1 MKKIPV
7 YKFYKHKYGDELLVD
22 VISYEKMMPDIRRT
36 PVFSETF
43 YSITLVLDGD
53 TSVAINGRLRKLE
66 RGLIICSIPGEVWS
80 FEDNPQLDAL
90 NLVFEKEFL
99 LSFFSDPHFL
109 DRFTYL
115 QADRSSPFLMADDAA
130 FERIH
135 TLYQEMRDNGLCPE
149 RPAHPAGHALRNDD
163 ASATGADGG
172 CRASGD
178 RSAQSDGHPL
188 EPLCGRLRTTR
199 K

>member
-1 MKKIPV
+1 MKN
-7 YKFYKHKYGDELLVD
+7 DELLVD

-135 TLYQEMRDNGLCPE
+135 TLYQEMRREITDYALSGDAPRDNGLCPE
-149 RPAHPAGHALRNDD
+149 RPAHPARHALRNDD
-163 ASATGADGG
+163 ASAASADGG
-172 CRASGD
+172 C
-178 RSAQSDGHPL
+178 
-188 EPLCGRLRTTR
+188 
-199 K
+199 

>member
-36 PVFSETF
+36 LVFSETF

-109 DRFTYL
+109 DRFTFLAVKLEFMMVQGYT
-115 QADRSSPFLMADDAA
+115 SSACIGLYIVSTTLRWHSSAS
-130 FERIH
+130 ERGWVLISIRTH
-135 TLYQEMRDNGLCPE
+135 EGSRC
-149 RPAHPAGHALRNDD
+149 
-163 ASATGADGG
+163 ASFRILGSSNST
-172 CRASGD
+172 
-178 RSAQSDGHPL
+178 
-188 EPLCGRLRTTR
+188 
-199 K
+199 

>member
-1 MKKIPV
+1 MKRIPV

-36 PVFSETF
+36 LVFSETF

-99 LSFFSDPHFL
+99 LSFFCDPHFL

-115 QADRSSPFLMADDAA
+115 PADRSSPFLMTDEAA
-130 FERIH
+130 FGRIL
-135 TLYQEMRDNGLCPE
+135 TLYQEMRREITDY
-149 RPAHPAGHALRNDD
+149 AQKDQHILRAMLYENDD
-163 ASATGADGG
+163 ASAASADGG
-172 CRASGD
+172 C
-178 RSAQSDGHPL
+178 
-188 EPLCGRLRTTR
+188 
-199 K
+199 